1 MPLNLENTG
10 LVVQFALLTAG
21 EEDQQYERQLGPI
34 HLLKYVY
41 LADLAYAQRNGGKT
55 FSGADWR
62 FHKFG
67 PWSNAVFEVIDPVLR
82 SIGAERREFRSDY
95 GDDDW
100 VRYSMRDEKL
110 LAEKQRGLPAQI
122 TLALRRDIRRFHGD
136 TPTLLDH
143 VYKTEP
149 MLAAAPSERLDFSI
163 ASQPH
168 DGRAEESQKLRF
180 DELSA
185 KKKKRLKERLRSLRN
200 QQGVKPSAS
209 RALLGSPRSS
219 RYDDVFEEG
228 VAWLDELAGP
238 TLVEG
243 DFTAEFSGDVWG
255 SPTRKGGDVP

>member
-1 MPLNLENTG
+1 MPLSLENTR

-21 EEDQQYERQLGPI
+21 EEDQPHERQLGPI
-34 HLLKYVY
+34 HLLKYAY

-55 FSGADWR
+55 FSCADWR

-67 PWSNAVFEVIDPVLR
+67 PWSNAVYEVIDPALR

-95 GDDDW
+95 ADDDW

-110 LAEKQRGLPAQI
+110 LTEKQRGLPAQI
-122 TLALRRDIRRFHGD
+122 TLALRRDIHRFRGD
-136 TPTLLDH
+136 TPMLLDH
-143 VYKTEP
+143 VYKTQP
-149 MLAAAPSERLDFSI
+149 MLSAAPSERLDFSI
-163 ASQPH
+163 GLQPH
-168 DGRAEESQKLRF
+168 DGIAEESQKLRF

-185 KKKKRLKERLRSLRN
+185 KKKKRLKERLRSLRS
-200 QQGVKPSAS
+200 QQGSRLGAS
-209 RALLGSPRSS
+209 PTIVDPARTS
-219 RYDDVFEEG
+219 RYDDVFEAG

-243 DFTAEFSGDVWG
+243 DFTAEFSGDVWR